1 MIIAVSILGG
11 MIFGLI
17 FFIAIQHRKKAIPTL
32 QTISRL
38 KNLESKPVEIK
49 SNANNSSNRNSI
61 FNKNQDV
68 SQLTFSQRVI
78 VQIINSVR
86 AIFLKLAPQTIF
98 QTIDRY
104 IILAGKQDSWNSYAI
119 TFAWGFSILGFLALG
134 ILFVTVIKLLWI
146 QKIIVM
152 MIFGSMGAMMP
163 LSFFRSVIR
172 KRQERIVMQLPSF
185 LDLLSIS
192 VQAGLSFDAAVDRIV
207 KHSEGPLIDEFR
219 RMQRDLRLGL
229 SKRDSLKQMAER
241 CDVEEVHLFTTSIIQ
256 ADKLG
261 TSMGKTL
268 VDQAD
273 NMRDRYQQYI
283 KAKALKAPI
292 KMLFPLL
299 IFIFP
304 VIFVVVLVPTL
315 ITLVNNFSAVPGF

>member
-1 MIIAVSILGG
+1 MILAVSILGG
-11 MIFGLI
+11 LIFGLL
-17 FFIAIQHRKKAIPTL
+17 FFIAIQHRKKSIPDL
-32 QTISRL
+32 QTRTRL
-38 KNLESKPVEIK
+38 RNLESKPVETK
-49 SNANNSSNRNSI
+49 SNASSSNRNSI
-61 FNKNQDV
+61 FNENQDT

-78 VQIINSVR
+78 VQIISSVQ
-86 AIFLKLAPQTIF
+86 AVFLKLAPQTIF
-98 QTIDRY
+98 QTIDRF

-119 TFAWGFSILGFLALG
+119 TFAWGLSIIGFLAFG
-134 ILFVTVIKLLWI
+134 ILFVTVIKLMWI

-152 MIFGSMGAMMP
+152 IIFGAMGAMMP

-172 KRQERIVMQLPSF
+172 KRQERIVLQLPSF

-273 NMRDRYQQYI
+273 NMRDRYKQYI

-292 KMLFPLL
+292 KMLFPLI

-304 VIFVVVLVPTL
+304 TIFVIVLVPTL
-315 ITLVNNFSAVPGF
+315 ISLVKNFSSVPGL